1 MENKLLKAALLH
13 FEANKLKTEA
23 NLEIYLKNPVAI
35 GEHPDLATE
44 IINLIRS
51 IAEADECIKIIKE
64 RK

>member
-1 MENKLLKAALLH
+1 MSEYYAYGFDHGLEL
-13 FEANKLKTEA
+13 TEV
-23 NLEIYLKNPVAI
+23 LSEQIKNTKIPICAI
-35 GEHPDLATE
+35 SGPNLATE